1 MSAMCRSNNKQKK
14 NETSSKNDNSTQ
26 DDTIIRQFEK
36 SLFPYVADNVPFVMR
51 SIDKNDV
58 NSCNNNKLLYI
69 LGGCNANQTFFN
81 QLQCNDMANSRNFL
95 KNIQFIDKSIIDN
108 NNEIKKLKNNNLQ
121 IIGINQGVDM
131 LSFFIYNDVNDG
143 DCIFIMHIS
152 NQTIYNIY
160 SLTKDEWLLKQ
171 NKVIHFQTYFSI
183 SQGRGLLFDQS

>member
-1 MSAMCRSNNKQKK
+1 
-14 NETSSKNDNSTQ
+14 
-26 DDTIIRQFEK
+26 
-36 SLFPYVADNVPFVMR
+36 
-51 SIDKNDV
+51 
-58 NSCNNNKLLYI
+58 
-69 LGGCNANQTFFN
+69 
-81 QLQCNDMANSRNFL
+81 MANNRNFL

-121 IIGINQGVDM
+121 IIGINQGLGM
-131 LSFFIYNDVNDG
+131 LSFLIYNNVDYG